1 MNLIGLRR
9 DNRCIMNG
17 TSSFSQPAL
26 ARSDD
31 RYPCFAAAFRFC
43 SNARATYDIDYELHI
58 HKRLDGIN
66 NNFALFPKQDMCR
79 ILNSIKYLIPFT
91 YHFEDDDEDYIV
103 VMHLRGTALQQ
114 KGLLM
119 LSRMLFEFPHNMC
132 AWDAL
137 KVRQLGHLGNED
149 ISGYSLV
156 QLYLQFISSMHFSS
170 DECFIADSQ
179 VKIENSKFIQKALK
193 KRTGKIISNVLK
205 TPFQVRLRRIPDWP
219 SNTDNMQNEF
229 AYRVAVYS
237 ANFKTRRDN
246 A

>member
-1 MNLIGLRR
+1 MNLVGLRR
-9 DNRCIMNG
+9 DNRCVMNG
-17 TSSFSQPAL
+17 TSSTNQYPL
-26 ARSDD
+26 VRSDD

-43 SNARATYDIDYELHI
+43 ANARATYNFNYKLYI
-58 HKRLDGIN
+58 HKRPDGIN
-66 NNFALFPKQDMCR
+66 NNFALFPKKDMCR

-91 YHFEDDDEDYIV
+91 YHFEENEYDYII

-132 AWDAL
+132 ALDAL
-137 KVRQLGHLGNED
+137 KVRQLGNLEGED

-156 QLYLQFISSMHFSS
+156 QLYLQFISSMYFSS
-170 DECFIADSQ
+170 DECFINNPQ

-193 KRTGKIISNVLK
+193 RRTGKIISNVLK
-205 TPFQVRLRRIPDWP
+205 TPFQGRLLRLPDWP
-219 SNTDNMQNEF
+219 KSTEEMLSEF
-229 AYRVAVYS
+229 AHRVSVYS
-237 ANFKTRRDN
+237 INFRTRRDN